1 MDNDSIQK
9 IKDVLDKNEV
19 IGIAVSKNPNL
30 DEMGAAL
37 SLYLSLKADG
47 KQVLIASPTEPL
59 VENSSLVGIDKVKT
73 FFASD
78 KGDIIV
84 SFPYTEGDIE
94 KVSYTLEEG
103 YLNILVKGG
112 NQGLSFSEKDVRY
125 KRAGGTP
132 DALFIV
138 GTARIYDL
146 GNLFNPESLK
156 NTTVVNIDNKQDN
169 QGFGDVVY
177 VSQSAS
183 SVSEQVAN
191 VLTSLSLPMD
201 TDIAQNLIS
210 GISFATDNFQHP
222 KTTALA
228 FEITALLLRKG
239 AVRQKPSHTWQKHV
253 RPKQTLQ
260 DTFSPFPT
268 PKVAGQ
274 SGFKPKTPSPFFR
287 GSPFPTKSTPLPQ
300 PLVERKDN
308 QKEENE
314 ETPPDWLTPKVYKG
328 STLV

>member
-1 MDNDSIQK
+1 MENDSIQK

-47 KQVLIASPTEPL
+47 KQVSIASPTEPL

-73 FFASD
+73 NFSSD
-78 KGDIIV
+78 KGDLVV
-84 SFPYTEGDIE
+84 SFPYKDGDIE
-94 KVSYTLEEG
+94 KVSYTIEDG
-103 YLNILVKGG
+103 NLNIIVKGG
-112 NQGLSFSEKDVRY
+112 AFGLSFSEKDVRY
-125 KRAGGTP
+125 KRGGTTP
-132 DALFIV
+132 ELLFIV
-138 GTARIYDL
+138 GTARISDL

-191 VLTSLSLPMD
+191 VLTTLGFPMD

-210 GISFATDNFQHP
+210 GISFATDNFAHP

-239 AVRQKPSHTWQKHV
+239 AVRQRQA
-253 RPKQTLQ
+253 R
-260 DTFSPFPT
+260 SPFPSAKPQVMSWQQKGFR
-268 PKVAGQ
+268 PKA
-274 SGFKPKTPSPFFR
+274 PSPFFR
-287 GSPFPTKSTPLPQ
+287 GGSFPTKSTPLPQ

-308 QKEENE
+308 QKEESE
-314 ETPPDWLTPKVYKG
+314 ETPSDWLTPKVYKG